1 MPADLQAIEPERT
14 AELVDSMLYEMNEL
28 YIQSVKKSI
37 LDYILKDEAEMRRLE
52 LIGPQFTN

>member
-37 LDYILKDEAEMRRLE
+37 LDYILKDEAEMRRLG
-52 LIGPQFTN
+52 IQ